1 MENEQFTEALISN
14 KNLYNMNQH
23 ILKYFPKAE
32 PWSEVT
38 EKYLGKIFSDYNVP
52 KEKILYAS
60 CICPDELN
68 YTATNFNGHF
78 RQGFY
83 LGGLSGIPYTGKT
96 GMAAYASH
104 VPADGASFI
113 YFGPHVGISNDGS
126 IGHVL
131 RENQHEH
138 TFSCGSLISVLE
150 RMRRNHVFDWSTNNF
165 EDLQARVIEKLLHNH
180 NDRIFQAES
189 DVMEALRILYYVS
202 ECLLRQFIIES
213 KTTFA
218 TPHIFLL
225 GGVIINGDAGEENF
239 AEIWSFDHIDL
250 RTV

>member
-1 MENEQFTEALISN
+1 
-14 KNLYNMNQH
+14 MNQH

-32 PWSEVT
+32 RWSEVT
-38 EKYLGKIFSDYNVP
+38 DRYVNKITSEYSIEKD
-52 KEKILYAS
+52 KILYAS

-68 YTATNFNGHF
+68 YKATNFNGHF

-96 GMAAYASH
+96 GMGAYASH

-113 YFGPHVGISNDGS
+113 YYGPHVGISNDGS

-131 RENQHEH
+131 REHQHEP

-150 RMRRNHVFDWSTNNF
+150 RMRRNHVFDWSVNNF

-180 NDRIFQAES
+180 NDRIFNSES
-189 DVMEALRILYYVS
+189 DVMEALRILYNVS
-202 ECLLRQFIIES
+202 DCLLRQFIMES
-213 KTTFA
+213 RTSFA

-225 GGVIINGDAGEENF
+225 GGVIINTDSREENF
-239 AEIWSFDHIDL
+239 AEIWSFEHLDL
-250 RTV
+250 RKV

>member
-1 MENEQFTEALISN
+1 
-14 KNLYNMNQH
+14 MNQH

-32 PWSEVT
+32 KWSEVT
-38 EKYLGKIFSDYNVP
+38 DRYVNKIVTEYGVE
-52 KEKILYAS
+52 KEKLLYAS

-68 YTATNFNGHF
+68 YSATNFNGHF
-78 RQGFY
+78 HQGFY

-113 YFGPHVGISNDGS
+113 YYGPHVGISHTGN

-131 RENQHEH
+131 REHQHEP

-150 RMRRNHVFDWSTNNF
+150 RMRHHHEFDWSSNNF

-180 NDRIFQAES
+180 EESIFNAES
-189 DVMEALRILYYVS
+189 DVMEALKILYNVS
-202 ECLLRQFIIES
+202 DCLLHQFILEN
-213 KTTFA
+213 KTIFPS
-218 TPHIFLL
+218 PHIFLL
-225 GGVIINGDAGEENF
+225 GGVIINTGAQSENY
-239 AEIWSFDHIDL
+239 AEIWSFEHLDL
-250 RTV
+250 NMTHGEPQ

>member
-1 MENEQFTEALISN
+1 
-14 KNLYNMNQH
+14 MNPH
-23 ILKYFPKAE
+23 IRKYFPEAKK
-32 PWSEVT
+32 WSEVT
-38 EKYLGKIFSDYNVP
+38 NDYVERIISESAIT

-126 IGHVL
+126 IGHVI
-131 RENQHEH
+131 REHQHVH

-150 RMRRNHVFDWSTNNF
+150 RMRRNHIFDWSSNNF

-180 NDRIFQAES
+180 NDRIFSAES
-189 DVMEALRILYYVS
+189 DVMEALRILYNVS
-202 ECLLRQFIIES
+202 ECLLRQFIIENRAL
-213 KTTFA
+213 FA
-218 TPHIFLL
+218 SPHIFLL
-225 GGVIINGDAGEENF
+225 GGVIINTDSGEENY
-239 AEIWSFDHIDL
+239 AEIWSFEHLDL
-250 RTV
+250 RKV